1 MTAHYG
7 FIRQSLTPGTD
18 YTIAATSGGTTTTGG
33 SLWFALHS
41 ENRQGVNLPGTLTQ
55 VTWTAG
61 QKVVVT
67 INSSARATGEEPF
80 RYTLAAATTNIPANL
95 RQLAYIWAIDPVDQR
110 TPEALP
116 LTLELT
122 RDQDFVLAGTSATVA
137 ALPASPLDGTMR
149 TVTADGLRY
158 EADNGLWTAILKPFS
173 TYLASTADANG
184 GRVGCDRP
192 LNQLSSAVIIEPLPY
207 TPDGSLQA
215 SPVRIDLS
223 NGLTATGGAILPQ
236 GTALAFQLF
245 VAGQDVTT
253 RFSGKVYVTLLGY
266 VDRATGILDT
276 TPSGTGAALPYTYLS
291 SGTGRLVGSNILLP
305 RDLARG
311 FAAAYRV
318 ALKVSAEELN
328 ATGEPFADGSAVEI
342 LVTPIPPRGFYD
354 SSYNITG
361 NLVYQDPGLEY
372 LRILPTVSGVE
383 RQGGVCTIAGY
394 TSPLVDTQS
403 LSGLTADLALQKIAI
418 DATLGAQVTLRSPG
432 ATLLPTEAL
441 RALVSTTPG
450 SYTASPWQTP
460 IAITPGQNLTI
471 TVTHPTTIR
480 SNYPDR
486 IAGTVAAFTVPRI
499 RVFVRLSGIIY
510 ELPTPL
516 TVAPG
521 STQTATTISSLS
533 GWTSGATLPNSSASP
548 GFGLYGYGAIVP
560 SGGGSGSSLGAG
572 SYEVAIAWHY
582 PSPNTRATI
591 ISHDPND
598 GCIPEAEGT
607 FSDLFA
613 DKGRL
618 YVSSADTTINYLEN
632 KLIAGTG
639 VVLTKLNPGANEQI
653 QIAAPNPITVQD
665 EGISVVQRNIL
676 NFVGSP
682 VTVTDNASKT
692 QVSISAY
699 TTFTG
704 DPTGFTP
711 TVANQLHVKTDN
723 SPNLLYRST
732 GTTSGALTAIG
743 AAGGVTSVFGRTGVV
758 TAANGDYNASQV
770 TVTPYGNIAATT
782 VQAAIQE
789 LDDEKQPDIQWQ
801 DEGVNQGTAG
811 QVTTFNIT
819 GAGAT
824 LSVSSGTA
832 TLNIPGGSGIQ
843 GQDEGIAQGTI
854 TTLNVTGAGASL
866 AVTAG
871 VGTLNIPGGAGGVT
885 FTLQEQASAP
895 ITGVNE
901 ATLWLNT
908 SQILRYREESSGTD
922 NQIAVLGR
930 SQTYTAAQGTAQVA
944 LTDGATISVDAA
956 LSNSF
961 TVTLGGNRTLANP
974 TNTVAGFTYVFR
986 IVQDATGGRTLAY
999 GTNYK
1004 FPGGTVPTL
1013 STAANAVDIL
1023 TCYCAAGGGNLN
1035 CTLTKDFK

>member
-61 QKVVVT
+61 QKVVIT

-80 RYTLAAATTNIPANL
+80 RYTLAAATTNTPANL

-158 EADNGLWTAILKPFS
+158 EANNGIWTATLKPFS

-215 SPVRIDLS
+215 SPVRIDFS
-223 NGLTATGGAILPQ
+223 NGTSPTGGPLLPQ
-236 GTALAFQLF
+236 GTAMAFQLF

-441 RALVSTTPG
+441 RALISTTPG

-460 IAITPGQNLTI
+460 IAITLGQNLTI

-486 IAGTVAAFTVPRI
+486 IAGTVAAFAVPRV
-499 RVFVRLSGIIY
+499 RVFVRLSSIIY

-582 PSPNTRATI
+582 PSPNTRATT
-591 ISHDPND
+591 ISHAPND

-613 DKGRL
+613 NRGKVL
-618 YVSSADTTINYLEN
+618 VSPTDTTISFLED
-632 KLIAGTG
+632 KLAQGNGITLATLNPGADESIQIAATG
-639 VVLTKLNPGANEQI
+639 QLRASASDTTFAFLGSKLSAGNNITLTTLNPGANESI
-653 QIAAPNPITVQD
+653 RIAAGGYSTIQD
-665 EGISVVQRNIL
+665 EGVAVTQRGTL
-676 NFVGSP
+676 NFIGSP
-682 VTVTDNASKT
+682 VVVTDDGGGTRT
-692 QVSISAY
+692 QVTITAY

-732 GTTSGALTAIG
+732 GTTAGALTAIG
-743 AAGGVTSVFGRTGVV
+743 SSGQGYLPSGQGYFLRYTAALAVTTTAAGEWGTNGTTNGGVDPITQFYVNFSHLDSVASESAYTIL
-758 TAANGDYNASQV
+758 AALGQNSVAKL
-770 TVTPYGNIAATT
+770 YGESSG
-782 VQAAIQE
+782 VQAWYCLYSIEE
-789 LDDEKQPDIQWQ
+789 LTEEFQ
-801 DEGVNQGTAG
+801 
-811 QVTTFNIT
+811 F
-819 GAGAT
+819 GAT
-824 LSVSSGTA
+824 LLDDDGDFTDGENLLVQFVNTPIPFTTSQSGNFGLDGSSPRRYFVDCTSGNITA
-832 TLNIPGGSGIQ
+832 TLP
-843 GQDEGIAQGTI
+843 
-854 TTLNVTGAGASL
+854 L
-866 AVTAG
+866 
-871 VGTLNIPGGAGGVT
+871 
-885 FTLQEQASAP
+885 
-895 ITGVNE
+895 
-901 ATLWLNT
+901 
-908 SQILRYREESSGTD
+908 
-922 NQIAVLGR
+922 
-930 SQTYTAAQGTAQVA
+930 
-944 LTDGATISVDAA
+944 
-956 LSNSF
+956 
-961 TVTLGGNRTLANP
+961 
-974 TNTVAGFTYVFR
+974 
-986 IVQDATGGRTLAY
+986 
-999 GTNYK
+999 
-1004 FPGGTVPTL
+1004 
-1013 STAANAVDIL
+1013 AANAPGIAHLLKRTDNSGYIL
-1023 TCYCAAGGGNLN
+1023 TLARSGSDTIDGETSQTLAGLESVTVHSDGVSKWYLS
-1035 CTLTKDFK
+1035 

>member
-33 SLWFALHS
+33 SLWFVLHS

-80 RYTLAAATTNIPANL
+80 RYTLAAATSNTPANL
-95 RQLAYIWAIDPVDQR
+95 RQLAYIWAIDPTDQR
-110 TPEALP
+110 TLEALP

-122 RDQDFVLAGTSATVA
+122 RDQDFVLAGTAATVA

-158 EADNGLWTAILKPFS
+158 EADNGLWTATLKPFS

-223 NGLTATGGAILPQ
+223 NGLTATGGAVLPQ

-394 TSPLVDTQS
+394 TSPLVDAQS
-403 LSGLTADLALQKIAI
+403 LSGLTADLALQKIAM

-441 RALVSTTPG
+441 RALVSTTAG

-486 IAGTVAAFTVPRI
+486 IAGTVADFTVPRV

-560 SGGGSGSSLGAG
+560 SAGGSGSSLGAG

-692 QVSISAY
+692 QVSITAY
-699 TTFTG
+699 ATFTG

-743 AAGGVTSVFGRTGVV
+743 SSGQNYSSGQGYFLRYTAALGVTES
-758 TAANGDYNASQV
+758 
-770 TVTPYGNIAATT
+770 
-782 VQAAIQE
+782 
-789 LDDEKQPDIQWQ
+789 
-801 DEGVNQGTAG
+801 TAG
-811 QVTTFNIT
+811 LWGADGTINGGGDPIT
-819 GAGAT
+819 QFYVNFSHLDSVAPDSAYKVLAVLGQNSVVKLYGESSGVRAWYQLTSSSELGGEFLFGAT
-824 LSVSSGTA
+824 LLDDDGDFTDGENLLVQFVNTPIPFATSQSGSFGLDDSSPRRYFVDCTSGNVTA
-832 TLNIPGGSGIQ
+832 TLP
-843 GQDEGIAQGTI
+843 
-854 TTLNVTGAGASL
+854 L
-866 AVTAG
+866 
-871 VGTLNIPGGAGGVT
+871 
-885 FTLQEQASAP
+885 
-895 ITGVNE
+895 
-901 ATLWLNT
+901 
-908 SQILRYREESSGTD
+908 
-922 NQIAVLGR
+922 
-930 SQTYTAAQGTAQVA
+930 
-944 LTDGATISVDAA
+944 
-956 LSNSF
+956 
-961 TVTLGGNRTLANP
+961 
-974 TNTVAGFTYVFR
+974 
-986 IVQDATGGRTLAY
+986 
-999 GTNYK
+999 
-1004 FPGGTVPTL
+1004 
-1013 STAANAVDIL
+1013 AANAPGIAHLLKRTDNSG
-1023 TCYCAAGGGNLN
+1023 Y
-1035 CTLTKDFK
+1035 TLTLARSGSDTIDGEISQTLAGLESVTVHSDGVSKWYLS